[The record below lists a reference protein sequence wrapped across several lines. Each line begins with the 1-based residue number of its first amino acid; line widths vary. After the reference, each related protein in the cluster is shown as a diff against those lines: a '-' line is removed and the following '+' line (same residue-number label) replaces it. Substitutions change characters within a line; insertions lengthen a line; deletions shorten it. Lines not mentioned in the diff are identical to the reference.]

1 MLLATASIGRKLL
14 LSFIALAMLV
24 MLSALIGVLG
34 FSLVAKTER
43 NVVDTAIPAMI
54 EARQVSELSSRIIAS
69 VQTLSNAKNE
79 PERQAAGKVVF
90 TQLDKLLSHI
100 KTLGSS
106 GSFDPDL
113 LLRLEVNVQQVID
126 NLAQLGLSVETRLK
140 LASEIAAQTA
150 QMRLLSNEL
159 EQLTRTQVLNTS
171 TTAVANITHLYAL
184 LSAGDRE
191 AIIQALDAFVEVDLD
206 LSERL
211 HELHLLAF
219 RMLNQIEEARTLSN
233 AQRID
238 EVSREFAA
246 NLKLMQ
252 RRVSAVEDPTR
263 LAQMAQLLQQLAERK
278 HVFSLL
284 SQQEENNQQSQ
295 ALMLATLDLFTQ
307 LNSTVNHL
315 VDASNQATSEA
326 AQALTQ
332 TLDFARTLLTL
343 ISLLG
348 FAIVVLIVWRVV
360 YVSVV
365 KRLTEYSAA
374 LLAVAQGDLNVS
386 LQVQGQDELA
396 QMGRAIIK
404 ARDTAQALKIVAQ
417 GEAQAKRELQEH
429 KAHLEKVVAERTSQL
444 QLTNEKLNSEV
455 LNHAKA
461 RIEAEQANRA
471 KSAFLATMSHEI
483 RTPMNGVLGTTR
495 LLIDSGLNATQR
507 YYADII
513 DRSGHNLLTILNDVL
528 DYSKIEAGH
537 LQIRLAPFDLPQLVQ
552 DSFQLMKSRAK
563 EKQLAFDYHLE
574 SDLGRHWI
582 GDATRLGQVLNNLV
596 GNAIKFTTDGEV
608 DIYVCRDPEDET
620 RVLFEVSDSGIGIA
634 PAELSRLFDA
644 FTQVGE
650 GLTHAGGTGLG
661 LAISKRL
668 VEAMGGEIGV
678 ESQLNVGSRFWFSV
692 PIESTEVPE
701 ESETR
706 AQPCASNVSVT
717 ILLVEDNP
725 VNRLVAEGFLHSLGH
740 QVLVAE
746 NGSEA
751 EELARQHAFDL
762 VLIDINLPDCNGCD
776 LMLRLKRQEGGLNCN
791 TPMVAV
797 SAHVF
802 DEEVAQ
808 YLAAGF
814 NGYLA
819 KPLQKEA
826 LAEEVQHWLC
836 QPNEPKNQS
845 ASEVISLLDRESE
858 LLNVDLLNADLHI
871 LGQEKMVQIVT
882 LFTQSSQEI
891 AAQMAQASVAGD
903 GEQIKNLAHK
913 LKGSAGSLGLTS
925 LMMLCQQIEAD
936 ISPLQAYRTEQQTLD
951 TMLIDSIRALKAQLG
966 L

>member
-1 MLLATASIGRKLL
+1 MLLTTASIGRKLL
-14 LSFIALAMLV
+14 LSFIALAVLV
-24 MLSALIGVLG
+24 MVSALIGVLG

-90 TQLDKLLSHI
+90 TQLDKLFSHI

-126 NLAQLGLSVETRLK
+126 NLAQLGLSVERRLK
-140 LASEIAAQTA
+140 LASEIAAQAA

-184 LSAGDRE
+184 LSAGERE

-219 RMLNQIEEARTLSN
+219 RMLNQIEEARTLNN

-284 SQQEENNQQSQ
+284 FQQEENNQQSQ

-332 TLDFARTLLTL
+332 TLDFARTLLTI

-386 LQVQGQDELA
+386 LQVQGRDELA

-404 ARDTAQALKIVAQ
+404 ARDTAQALKTVAQ

-429 KAHLEKVVAERTSQL
+429 KVHLEKVVAERTSQL

-495 LLIDSGLNATQR
+495 LLIDSGLNVTQR

-574 SDLGRHWI
+574 SDLGRHWL

-692 PIESTEVPE
+692 PLESTEVPE

-706 AQPCASNVSVT
+706 AQPCASNVSAT

-725 VNRLVAEGFLHSLGH
+725 VNRLVAEGFVHSLGH

-762 VLIDINLPDCNGCD
+762 ALIDINLPDCHGCD
-776 LMLRLKRQEGGLNCN
+776 LMQRLKREEGSLNCN

-814 NGYLA
+814 DGYLA

-826 LAEEVQHWLC
+826 LAEEVQHWLY

-858 LLNVDLLNADLHI
+858 LLNVELLNADLHI

-925 LMMLCQQIEAD
+925 LMTLCQQIEAD

-951 TMLIDSIRALKAQLG
+951 TVLIDSIRVLKAQLG

>member
-24 MLSALIGVLG
+24 MISALIGVLG

-79 PERQAAGKVVF
+79 PECQAAGKVVF
-90 TQLDKLLSHI
+90 TQLDKLFSHI

-126 NLAQLGLSVETRLK
+126 NLAQLGLSVERRLK
-140 LASEIAAQTA
+140 LASEIAAQAA

-184 LSAGDRE
+184 LSAGERE

-219 RMLNQIEEARTLSN
+219 RMLNQIEEARTLNN

-284 SQQEENNQQSQ
+284 FQQEENNQQSQ

-332 TLDFARTLLTL
+332 TLDFARTLLTF

-386 LQVQGQDELA
+386 LQVQGRDELA

-404 ARDTAQALKIVAQ
+404 ARDTAQALKTVAQ
-417 GEAQAKRELQEH
+417 GEAQAKRKLQEH

-574 SDLGRHWI
+574 SDLGRHWL

-634 PAELSRLFDA
+634 RAELSRLFDA

-650 GLTHAGGTGLG
+650 GLTHTGGTGLG

-692 PIESTEVPE
+692 PLESTEVPE

-706 AQPCASNVSVT
+706 AQPCASNVSAT

-776 LMLRLKRQEGGLNCN
+776 LMQRLKREEGSLNCN

-814 NGYLA
+814 DGYLA

-826 LAEEVQHWLC
+826 LAEEVQHWLYP
-836 QPNEPKNQS
+836 PNELKSQS
-845 ASEVISLLDRESE
+845 ASEVISLLDRESK
-858 LLNVDLLNADLHI
+858 LLNVELLNADLHI

-903 GEQIKNLAHK
+903 GEKIKNLAHK

-925 LMMLCQQIEAD
+925 LMTLCQQIEAD

-951 TMLIDSIRALKAQLG
+951 TVLIDSIRALNAQLG

>member
-100 KTLGSS
+100 KRLGSS

-191 AIIQALDAFVEVDLD
+191 AIIQALDAFVEEDLD

-263 LAQMAQLLQQLAERK
+263 LAQMAQLLQQLAKRK

-365 KRLTEYSAA
+365 KRLTEYSSA

-429 KAHLEKVVAERTSQL
+429 KEHLEKVVAERTSQL

-620 RVLFEVSDSGIGIA
+620 RVLFEVSDSGVGIA
-634 PAELSRLFDA
+634 PAELAKLFDA

-692 PIESTEVPE
+692 PLESTEVPE

-706 AQPCASNVSVT
+706 AQPCASNVSAT

-746 NGSEA
+746 NGTEA

-762 VLIDINLPDCNGCD
+762 ALIDINLPDCNGCD

-791 TPMVAV
+791 TPMVAI

-814 NGYLA
+814 NDYLA

>member
-1 MLLATASIGRKLL
+1 MLLTTASIGRKLL
-14 LSFIALAMLV
+14 LSFIALAVLV
-24 MLSALIGVLG
+24 MISALIGVLG

-90 TQLDKLLSHI
+90 TQLDKLFSHI

-126 NLAQLGLSVETRLK
+126 NLAQLGLSVERRLK
-140 LASEIAAQTA
+140 LASEIAAQAA

-184 LSAGDRE
+184 LSAGERE

-219 RMLNQIEEARTLSN
+219 RMLNQIEEARTLNN

-284 SQQEENNQQSQ
+284 FQQEENNQQSQ

-332 TLDFARTLLTL
+332 TLDFARTLLTF

-386 LQVQGQDELA
+386 LQVQGRDELA

-404 ARDTAQALKIVAQ
+404 ARDTAQALKTVAQ

-429 KAHLEKVVAERTSQL
+429 KVHLEKVVAERTSQL

-528 DYSKIEAGH
+528 DYSK
-537 LQIRLAPFDLPQLVQ
+537 RLC
-552 DSFQLMKSRAK
+552 S
-563 EKQLAFDYHLE
+563 H
-574 SDLGRHWI
+574 
-582 GDATRLGQVLNNLV
+582 
-596 GNAIKFTTDGEV
+596 
-608 DIYVCRDPEDET
+608 
-620 RVLFEVSDSGIGIA
+620 
-634 PAELSRLFDA
+634 
-644 FTQVGE
+644 
-650 GLTHAGGTGLG
+650 
-661 LAISKRL
+661 
-668 VEAMGGEIGV
+668 
-678 ESQLNVGSRFWFSV
+678 
-692 PIESTEVPE
+692 
-701 ESETR
+701 
-706 AQPCASNVSVT
+706 
-717 ILLVEDNP
+717 
-725 VNRLVAEGFLHSLGH
+725 
-740 QVLVAE
+740 
-746 NGSEA
+746 
-751 EELARQHAFDL
+751 
-762 VLIDINLPDCNGCD
+762 
-776 LMLRLKRQEGGLNCN
+776 
-791 TPMVAV
+791 
-797 SAHVF
+797 
-802 DEEVAQ
+802 
-808 YLAAGF
+808 
-814 NGYLA
+814 
-819 KPLQKEA
+819 
-826 LAEEVQHWLC
+826 
-836 QPNEPKNQS
+836 
-845 ASEVISLLDRESE
+845 
-858 LLNVDLLNADLHI
+858 
-871 LGQEKMVQIVT
+871 
-882 LFTQSSQEI
+882 
-891 AAQMAQASVAGD
+891 
-903 GEQIKNLAHK
+903 
-913 LKGSAGSLGLTS
+913 
-925 LMMLCQQIEAD
+925 
-936 ISPLQAYRTEQQTLD
+936 
-951 TMLIDSIRALKAQLG
+951 
-966 L
+966 

>member
-1 MLLATASIGRKLL
+1 MLLTTASIGRKLL
-14 LSFIALAMLV
+14 LSFIALAVLV
-24 MLSALIGVLG
+24 MISALIGVLG

-54 EARQVSELSSRIIAS
+54 EARQVSELSSHIIAS

-79 PERQAAGKVVF
+79 PERQAAGKAVF

-184 LSAGDRE
+184 LSAGERE

-219 RMLNQIEEARTLSN
+219 RMLNQIEEARTLNN

-284 SQQEENNQQSQ
+284 FQQEENNQQSQ

-386 LQVQGQDELA
+386 LQVQGRDELA

-404 ARDTAQALKIVAQ
+404 ARDTAQALKTVAQ

-429 KAHLEKVVAERTSQL
+429 KVHLEKVVAERTSQL

-634 PAELSRLFDA
+634 RAELSRLFDA

-650 GLTHAGGTGLG
+650 GLAHAGGTGLG

-678 ESQLNVGSRFWFSV
+678 ESQLNGGSRFWFSV
-692 PIESTEVPE
+692 PLESTEVPE

-706 AQPCASNVSVT
+706 AQPCASNVSAT

-751 EELARQHAFDL
+751 EELARQYAFDL
-762 VLIDINLPDCNGCD
+762 ALIDINLPDCHGCD
-776 LMLRLKRQEGGLNCN
+776 LMQRLKREEGSLNCN

-814 NGYLA
+814 DGYLA

-826 LAEEVQHWLC
+826 LAEEVQHWLY
-836 QPNEPKNQS
+836 QPNEPKSQS

-858 LLNVDLLNADLHI
+858 LLNVELLNADLHI

-891 AAQMAQASVAGD
+891 EAQMAQGSVAGD
-903 GEQIKNLAHK
+903 GEKIKNLAHK

-925 LMMLCQQIEAD
+925 LMTLCQQIEAD

-951 TMLIDSIRALKAQLG
+951 TVLIDSIRALKAQLG

>member
-24 MLSALIGVLG
+24 MISALIGVLG

-69 VQTLSNAKNE
+69 VQILSNAKNE

-184 LSAGDRE
+184 LSAGERE

-374 LLAVAQGDLNVS
+374 LLAVAQGDLDVS

-461 RIEAEQANRA
+461 RIDAEQANRA

-692 PIESTEVPE
+692 PLESTEVPE

-706 AQPCASNVSVT
+706 AQSCVSNVLAT

-776 LMLRLKRQEGGLNCN
+776 LMLHLKRQEGGLNCN

-808 YLAAGF
+808 YLVAGF
-814 NGYLA
+814 DGYLA

-845 ASEVISLLDRESE
+845 ASEVISMLDRESE
-858 LLNVDLLNADLHI
+858 LLNVELLNADLHI

-891 AAQMAQASVAGD
+891 AAQMAQVSVAGD

-925 LMMLCQQIEAD
+925 LMTLCQQIEAD

-951 TMLIDSIRALKAQLG
+951 TVLTDSIVTLKAQLG